1 MESCAYHKKDVVTGM
16 VNRVNGIEPYDY
28 TQPKMPSVT
37 DKTGD
42 GEQFSLAY
50 QRAQAQDGTEEKD
63 KSDETKEP
71 DTVGKARQRTVVQN
85 GVKLE
90 LSNSGQKAVSA
101 ERSSEHAQSAGQGL
115 IDTAREWIGVFIQ
128 SVKDLF
134 YKIWNDPVP
143 QEKAELLE
151 DAPMQDE
158 AVYTTESERLTEEYK
173 ALKGLE
179 ELQNPENAAR
189 LQMEREAAKDKK
201 IQSLLRSGNMEQ
213 VLSLVT
219 ENGRKTM
226 AKNSTLLT
234 YYDRTGKIAPLS
246 ASDQER
252 ILHGDRAVRK
262 L

>member
-1 MESCAYHKKDVVTGM
+1 M

-28 TQPKMPSVT
+28 TQFKMPSVT

-42 GEQFSLAY
+42 SEQFSLAY
-50 QRAQAQDGTEEKD
+50 QRAQEETEEKD
-63 KSDETKEP
+63 KSDETKESKES
-71 DTVGKARQRTVVQN
+71 DAVGKGKQRTVVQG

-90 LSNSGQKAVSA
+90 LSDSAQKEGNI
-101 ERSSEHAQSAGQGL
+101 ERSPQHAHSEGQSL
-115 IDTAREWIGVFIQ
+115 IDTVREWIGVLLQ
-128 SVKDLF
+128 SVKDLL
-134 YKIWNDPVP
+134 YKIWNDPAP
-143 QEKAELLE
+143 QEEAQQQA
-151 DAPMQDE
+151 DVMMQNDT
-158 AVYTTESERLTEEYK
+158 ADTIGSERLTEEYK

-179 ELQNPENAAR
+179 ELQNPEDAAR
-189 LQMEREAAKDKK
+189 RQMEREAAKDKE
-201 IQSLLRSGNMEQ
+201 IQSLLRSGNMER

-252 ILHGDRAVRK
+252 ILHGDRTTRK

>member
-1 MESCAYHKKDVVTGM
+1 MESCACHKKDVVTDM

-28 TQPKMPSVT
+28 TQLKMPNGT
-37 DKTGD
+37 DKAGD

-50 QRAQAQDGTEEKD
+50 QRAQEETEEKD
-63 KSDETKEP
+63 KSDETKES
-71 DTVGKARQRTVVQN
+71 DAVGKGKQRTVVQS

-90 LSNSGQKAVSA
+90 LSGSGQKAVNT
-101 ERSSEHAQSAGQGL
+101 ERSPQHAQSAGQGL
-115 IDTAREWIGVFIQ
+115 IDTVREWIGVFIR
-128 SVKDLF
+128 SFKDLL
-134 YKIWNDPVP
+134 YKIWNDPVS
-143 QEKAELLE
+143 QEKAELQE
-151 DAPMQDE
+151 DVSLQDE
-158 AVYTTESERLTEEYK
+158 TAGITEPERLTEEYK

-189 LQMEREAAKDKK
+189 LQMEHEAARDKE

-213 VLSLVT
+213 VLNLVT
-219 ENGRKTM
+219 ENGQKTM

-252 ILHGDRAVRK
+252 ILHGDRTVRK